1 MKYKGVIAVK
11 CYSKT
16 DIGTVREEN
25 QDRINVIEL
34 CENTFAA
41 IVCDGMGGENAGS
54 EASETAVTVISNI
67 ISRGFRKGA
76 DENSL
81 RNLLISAVS
90 TANAIVYEKSQL
102 HEEMRGMGT
111 TCVAAI
117 FCEDN
122 AHIVNVGDSR
132 AYFIADGEISQITI
146 DHTIVMDM
154 YSKGDIKKEEMKT
167 HPKRNYLTKAIGVSD
182 SVGPD
187 YFEIKGLENTVF
199 LLCSDGLT
207 GICEDSDILHIINC
221 ASDGDPAEILVQHA
235 IDAGSRDNIS
245 VIVVDCSG
253 T

>member
-1 MKYKGVIAVK
+1 MK

-90 TANAIVYEKSQL
+90 TANAIVYEKSRL

-154 YSKGDIKKEEMKT
+154 YSKGDIKKGEYELIEKFKKLKVPVILAINKIDMSVDHVLDIAKT
-167 HPKRNYLTKAIGVSD
+167 ITTIKIKLPKNGTFFTLRRV
-182 SVGPD
+182 
-187 YFEIKGLENTVF
+187 
-199 LLCSDGLT
+199 
-207 GICEDSDILHIINC
+207 
-221 ASDGDPAEILVQHA
+221 
-235 IDAGSRDNIS
+235 DA
-245 VIVVDCSG
+245 
-253 T
+253 